1 MSILAID
8 TSTLV
13 SSVALAQPDRLLAE
27 VTVQTKK
34 THSEHLMPHIA
45 DLLDK
50 ASQQRSDLTA
60 VAVSIGPG
68 SFTGL
73 RIGLATAKAL
83 AYSLRL
89 PLLGIPTMAALAF
102 GCYAPGVTLVPMLDA
117 QKNNVYFALYTWRS
131 DGFHEL
137 TPPAVSAADSLLLNL
152 SQRETAVV
160 LLGEGA
166 VMFQE
171 QARQYANLH
180 LPPAHAIITRAGSVA
195 MLAVERLRSGQHD
208 DIEQLEPLYIRRSEA
223 EVLWEQ
229 RHGGGICG

>member
-13 SSVALAQPDRLLAE
+13 SSVALAQPGRLLAE
-27 VTVQTKK
+27 ITVQTKK

-50 ASQQRSDLTA
+50 ASQKRSDLTA

-83 AYSLRL
+83 AYTLQL
-89 PLLGIPTMAALAF
+89 PLVGVPTLAALAF
-102 GCYAPGVTLVPMLDA
+102 GCYAPGVMLAPMLDA
-117 QKNNVYFALYTWRS
+117 QKDNVYFALYTWRP
-131 DGFHEL
+131 DGFHEVS
-137 TPPAVSAADSLLLNL
+137 PPTVLAAESLLLKL
-152 SQRETAVV
+152 SQSESSVV

-166 VMFQE
+166 EMFQE
-171 QARQYANLH
+171 QAKQYANLH
-180 LPPAHAIITRAGSVA
+180 LPPPHVVITRAGSVA
-195 MLAVERLRSGQHD
+195 LLAVDRLSNGQPD
-208 DIEQLEPLYIRRSEA
+208 DIEHLEPLYIRRSEA

-229 RHGGGICG
+229 RHGGSTCG